1 MTLYTTSP
9 AIDLS
14 FSGWLIGINKITAAS
29 GRHAPMINV
38 KNIPKF

>member
-14 FSGWLIGINKITAAS
+14 FSGWPIGINKTIAAI
-29 GRHAPMINV
+29 GRHAPMIKV